1 MEKKQRKNVWIV
13 GMILTMVI
21 ILVPIIIFF
30 PYGEALASSP
40 WDGVSEDLPHTDH
53 SYIIEGPFETGQDV
67 TRNCLECHEDAAPE
81 LMQTSHWK
89 WEGDPVILPG
99 RDEPVT
105 IGKKNQIN
113 NFCIG
118 IQGNWEQCTTC
129 HAGYGWEDAEYDF
142 DNQDNVDCLVCHVGS
157 GLYGKG
163 SYGNPAEGVDLLA
176 AAQSVG
182 LPTRENCGFCHF
194 NGGGG
199 NAVKHGDLDQSMIY
213 PSEDMDVHMGA
224 LDFECI
230 ECHVT
235 EDHVISGRSISVSV
249 EPTNQVYCSDCH
261 DQELHEDERIN
272 AHTDTVACQACH
284 IPAFA
289 VEDATKMEWDWSSA
303 GQDIEDDTHHYLKI
317 KGTFVYEDDVPPDY
331 FWYNGYVD
339 RYILGDVIDP
349 NEPTYI
355 NQMLGDINDAN
366 AKIFPFKVHTA
377 QQIYD
382 PVYNTL
388 IQPKTVGEG
397 GYWTDF
403 DWDQAARLGSEYV
416 GLPYSGQFD
425 FTETIMYWPTTHM
438 VQPAD
443 EALQCK
449 ECHGDGTR
457 LDWTALG
464 YLGDP
469 MTWGGRDEGN
479 FIIIEE

>member
-1 MEKKQRKNVWIV
+1 MEKTDNKYIWLIGLV
-13 GMILTMVI
+13 LTLLI
-21 ILVPIIIFF
+21 ILLPIILFY
-30 PYGEALASSP
+30 PKGEVSASDP
-40 WDGVSEDLPHTDH
+40 WDFVTGELPHTDH

-67 TRNCLECHEDAAPE
+67 TRACLECHADAATE
-81 LMQTSHWK
+81 LMKTSHWK

-118 IQGNWEQCTTC
+118 IQGNWEKCTSC
-129 HAGYGWEDAEYDF
+129 HAGYGWEDETYDF
-142 DNQDNVDCLVCHVGS
+142 EVQENVDCLVCHDSS
-157 GLYGKG
+157 GVYAKG
-163 SYGNPAEGVDLLA
+163 NFGNPAEGVDLLEVA
-176 AAQSVG
+176 KSVS

-199 NAVKHGDLDQSMIY
+199 NAVKHGDLDQSLIN
-213 PSEDMDVHMGA
+213 PSESMDVHMGE

-230 ECHVT
+230 ECHKT
-235 EDHVISGRSISVSV
+235 ESHLISGRSISVSV

-261 DQELHEDERIN
+261 SQLQHEDDRIN
-272 AHTDTVACQACH
+272 SHTTTVACQTCH

-289 VEDATKMEWDWSSA
+289 LEDATKMEWDWSTA
-303 GQDIEDDTHHYLKI
+303 GQDIGDDKHTYLKI
-317 KGTFVYEDDVPPDY
+317 KGSFVYEDDVPPEY
-331 FWYNGYVD
+331 FWYNGYSD

-349 NEPTYI
+349 NQPTYI
-355 NQMLGDINDAN
+355 NKMLGDIDDPN
-366 AKIFPFKVHTA
+366 AKIFPFKVHIA
-377 QQIYD
+377 QQIFD

-403 DWDQAARLGSEYV
+403 DWDQAARLGSEIV
-416 GLPYSGQFD
+416 GLPYSGQYD

-443 EALQCK
+443 QALQCK

-469 MTWGGRDEGN
+469 MIWGGRDNGN
-479 FIIIEE
+479 FTVEE